1 MKKVNYKGNIATQV
15 FYHYIENKEN
25 FLKLNSAL
33 EQNLDYEKTFY
44 MIMKTKPFPFSL
56 AKIA

>member
-1 MKKVNYKGNIATQV
+1 MKKVNYKGNNATQV

-44 MIMKTKPFPFSL
+44 MIMKTKPF
-56 AKIA
+56 